1 MIARGSGII
10 YFFGA
15 RNMLVI
21 SIFRKSLTQ
30 QSRTAFAP
38 RYSFGRICIANNVT
52 QNTDTRKFSVLRRAS
67 KMKSELSSLINF
79 KLNHYNSDN
88 NAAFIEHLL
97 QFYGKKRSL
106 PKEFVTRLLEH
117 SSMHLRTLPNVLSVQ
132 RVCGKKD
139 IFDGNVTIVGDVHGQ
154 FNDFTQI
161 FQDPTVAGYPS
172 EKNQFVFNGD
182 MVDRGPMGVEIVV
195 ALLVCKLLCPK
206 SVHMLRGNHETL
218 AMTKH
223 YGFEQEVLKKYDAN
237 VLAGFRQFFN
247 TLPLAAVVQDTV
259 FVTHG
264 GIGPDIVNMT
274 IQDINTLDRFQE
286 PKDYTAQDQLLWSG
300 ECCSFYMYGI
310 ALLSLFFNL

>member
-1 MIARGSGII
+1 MQKSTLIASNFDGLCDCMSNRWIVHH
-10 YFFGA
+10 YFFCA
-15 RNMLVI
+15 RIMLV
-21 SIFRKSLTQ
+21 SIFRKSSTQ
-30 QSRTAFAP
+30 LSRTAFAP
-38 RYSFGRICIANNVT
+38 RYSFGRICISG
-52 QNTDTRKFSVLRRAS
+52 TRKLSVLRRAS
-67 KMKSELSSLINF
+67 KMKSELSSLIDF

-88 NAAFIEHLL
+88 NAMFIEHLL
-97 QFYGKKRSL
+97 QYCGKKRSL

-117 SSMHLRTLPNVLSVQ
+117 SSMHQRTLPNVLSVQ
-132 RVCGKKD
+132 RTCESGKKD
-139 IFDGNVTIVGDVHGQ
+139 VFDGIVTIVGDVHGQ
-154 FNDFTQI
+154 FSDFTQI

-182 MVDRGPMGVEIVV
+182 MVDRGPMGVEIVMT
-195 ALLVCKLLCPK
+195 LLVCKLLCPK

-300 ECCSFYMYGI
+300 KC
-310 ALLSLFFNL
+310 NL